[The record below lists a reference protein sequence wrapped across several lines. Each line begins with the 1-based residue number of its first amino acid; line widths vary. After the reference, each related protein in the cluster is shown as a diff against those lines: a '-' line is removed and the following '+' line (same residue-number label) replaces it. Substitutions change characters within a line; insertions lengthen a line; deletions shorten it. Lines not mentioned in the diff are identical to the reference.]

1 VHFALSVAALAREIE
16 LPTVT
21 HCAEPPFKTVA
32 ATEESLVQVQDEV
45 DAQAKLNSEL
55 QGKVVPVP
63 ALSVLVSK
71 LISKFEPS
79 LLNAA
84 EVRIGAGRGAEVRST
99 ATFRLAGYCTSYWYA
114 DCPETVTL

>member
-1 VHFALSVAALAREIE
+1 LDEGLTTTPTRLSLA
-16 LPTVT
+16 
-21 HCAEPPFKTVA
+21 HA
-32 ATEESLVQVQDEV
+32 QDEV

-71 LISKFEPS
+71 LISTVEPS

-84 EVRIGAGRGAEVRST
+84 EVRTGAGRGAEVRRT
-99 ATFRLAGYCTSYWYA
+99 AILRLAGYCISYWYA
-114 DCPETVTL
+114 DGPETVTL